1 MMLGMTLSAPFAL
14 WLGINLFINL
24 GLPAVISYQPERLR
38 VTYSWARMGMPGEVE
53 VHDLRIVAQGPLDQW
68 ALEVD
73 RATAVIDLL
82 PLLDR
87 TFSAH
92 QIRGTG
98 GTLRYRVRIPSADR
112 PPPGAPA
119 DDINPPI
126 PELQNPPS
134 PAPEELYAPP
144 NNPWHVALTDVTLDG
159 LREVWFGSVRYE
171 GNSSVSGELAYT
183 LLEHLGVRQAVLKMT
198 DGAITVG
205 GGEMLHGVH
214 GRLDLAIEGMNPAV
228 NAGIEAFG
236 FITAKVSMAGK
247 VQDLRFLDFYLGE
260 VPWVQLT
267 GGEGDL
273 EVEALLDHGRFAD
286 GTTLTANVRAVEG
299 HWFDYVARGDALLRL
314 LVSSPAAIPETAI
327 SSEASAVLLATVQ
340 GIPALVLQ
348 LVIVVLSPYFFLV
361 DGRRFLAWIAGKLPL
376 SLHIRTMLVASF
388 RGATSA
394 VVLASVA
401 AAAVQAAC
409 LLVGYL
415 ALGVP
420 AALFAGGAAFVLA
433 WVPTV
438 GTVPVWASA
447 AVYLYLQGSPT
458 RAVIMVVIGL
468 VVGLVDNVVRPL
480 VLRGRQEMHPM
491 VSLLAVIG
499 GLAILGVPGLFLGP
513 LVASMAIAV
522 MEIWPAV
529 ATYCGIPVSDGGDAV
544 PEVPMIDRT

>member
-1 MMLGMTLSAPFAL
+1 MDAPHVPLSEVQRIRSTLVTWLGLTLAVLVPLVVMVTPFAVS
-14 WLGINLFINL
+14 IATA
-24 GLPAVISYQPERLR
+24 AVLAVLCYPLYERLR
-38 VTYSWARMGMPGEVE
+38 RKLPGWVAAGIVTAGVVVGVVVPILLLLIGAFRQGAEALGAFYRDDAPT
-53 VHDLRIVAQGPLDQW
+53 VAE
-68 ALEVD
+68 AIE
-73 RATAVIDLL
+73 AVRRWL
-82 PLLDR
+82 PFTDTL
-87 TFSAH
+87 
-92 QIRGTG
+92 GT
-98 GTLRYRVRIPSADR
+98 
-112 PPPGAPA
+112 
-119 DDINPPI
+119 
-126 PELQNPPS
+126 
-134 PAPEELYAPP
+134 PEEIRAIIQQ
-144 NNPWHVALTDVTLDG
+144 
-159 LREVWFGSVRYE
+159 
-171 GNSSVSGELAYT
+171 
-183 LLEHLGVRQAVLKMT
+183 GV
-198 DGAITVG
+198 
-205 GGEMLHGVH
+205 
-214 GRLDLAIEGMNPAV
+214 
-228 NAGIEAFG
+228 
-236 FITAKVSMAGK
+236 
-247 VQDLRFLDFYLGE
+247 
-260 VPWVQLT
+260 
-267 GGEGDL
+267 
-273 EVEALLDHGRFAD
+273 
-286 GTTLTANVRAVEG
+286 
-299 HWFDYVARGDALLRL
+299 
-314 LVSSPAAIPETAI
+314 TAI
-327 SSEASAVLLATVQ
+327 SSEASEVLLTTVQ

-348 LVIVVLSPYFFLV
+348 LVIVVLSTYFFLV